1 MAKSSVLL
9 FTTTNYYT
17 APVMM
22 KKSFSVILLSLLM
35 IACYSQKIKES
46 QDEREINFAKN
57 GQWANYGNDPG
68 GMRYSP
74 LKQINTG
81 NVKNLKPA
89 WTYQSG
95 ELKTYEGSKL
105 AGKAAFEAT
114 PLMVNGSLYFSTPTN
129 RIIAINATTGVEQW
143 VYNSGVDLKKDYSEV
158 TSRGVSKWIDPDRK
172 PGDPDYMRILAATI
186 DGRLIALN
194 ASTGT
199 PISSFGKNGIIDLKE
214 GVGSIQVTSPPAVI
228 NDLIVIGSTM
238 GDNWRF
244 DYPPGVVRAYDVR
257 TGILKWSWDP
267 IPRKPADPGYDT
279 WKGPKAKQTGAANAW
294 APISADP
301 SLDLVFVPTSCPS
314 PDYYGGERKGNNLYA
329 NSIVAIKASTG
340 KVVWHFQT
348 VHHDVWDYDIP
359 AQPVLLDIERNG
371 KKIPAVLV
379 VTKIGHIFVLNR
391 KTGEHLFP
399 VEERS
404 VPRSDVPGEETSGTQ
419 PFPTQLPA
427 LGLRQVTEDDAW
439 GPTPDLTQQAK
450 DRIRQHINHG
460 IFTPPSLK
468 GTIVYPGNV
477 GGMNWSGASFDPD
490 RNILVTNTNRIAAL
504 ITLFPKT
511 TNTQQSVDAALP
523 RAEVAPQEGTPYIV
537 SRDYFFMIENGEFI
551 MQTKP
556 PWGTLAAID
565 MKTGQLKWEVPL
577 GIMMDPQKYP
587 DAVKWGSIN
596 FGGAIT
602 SAGGLVFIA
611 STMDGFIRAFNT
623 NNGEL
628 LWQTMLPAGG
638 QATPMT
644 YELNGRQY
652 IVIAAGG
659 HGKLGT
665 KLGDYIVAYAL

>member
-1 MAKSSVLL
+1 
-9 FTTTNYYT
+9 
-17 APVMM
+17 M
-22 KKSFSVILLSLLM
+22 KKFLSVFLLSLSVVTS
-35 IACYSQKIKES
+35 YSQGAKQS
-46 QDEREINFAKN
+46 HTVREANFKKS

-74 LKQINTG
+74 LQQINTG

-89 WTYQSG
+89 WSYQSG
-95 ELKTYEGSKL
+95 ELKTYEGTNL

-114 PLMVNGSLYFSTPTN
+114 PLMLNGSLYFSTPTN
-129 RIIAINATTGVEQW
+129 RIIAIDAATGKEQW
-143 VYNSGVDLKKDYSEV
+143 VYNPGVDLNEKYYSEV
-158 TSRGVSKWIDPDRK
+158 TSRGVSKWIDPDRR
-172 PGDPDYMRILAATI
+172 PGDTDYMRILAATI

-194 ASTGT
+194 ALTGK
-199 PISSFGKNGIIDLKE
+199 PVSSFGKNGTIDLKA

-244 DYPPGVVRAYDVR
+244 DYPPGVVRAFDAR

-267 IPRKPADPGYDT
+267 IPRKPADAGYNT
-279 WKGPKAKQTGAANAW
+279 WKGPKAQQTGAANAW

-301 SLDLVFVPTSCPS
+301 FLDLVFVPTSCPS
-314 PDYYGGERKGNNLYA
+314 PDYYGGERKGDNLYA
-329 NSIVAIKASTG
+329 NSIVAIRASTG
-340 KVVWHFQT
+340 KVIWHFQT

-371 KKIPAVLV
+371 NKIPAVVV

-399 VEERS
+399 VEERK
-404 VPRSDVPGEETSGTQ
+404 VPQSDVPGEETSGTQ

-427 LGLRQVTEDDAW
+427 LGLQKVTEDDAW
-439 GPTPDLTQQAK
+439 GPTPDLAQKAK
-450 DRIRQHINHG
+450 DRIRQHTNQG
-460 IFTPPSLK
+460 VFTPPSFK

-490 RNILVTNTNRIAAL
+490 RHLLVMNTNRIAAL
-504 ITLFPKT
+504 ITLHPKSA
-511 TNTQQSVDAALP
+511 NTQQSVDAALP
-523 RAEVAPQEGTPYIV
+523 RAEVAPQEGTPYIM
-537 SRDYFFMIENGEFI
+537 SRDYFFTIENGAFT

-556 PWGTLAAID
+556 PWGTLAAVD

-577 GIMMDPQKYP
+577 GFMMDPQKYP

-602 SAGGLVFIA
+602 TAGGLVFIA
-611 STMDGFIRAFNT
+611 SSIDGFMRAFDT
-623 NNGEL
+623 NNGEV
-628 LWQTMLPAGG
+628 LWEATLPAGG

-652 IVIAAGG
+652 VVIAAGG

-665 KLGDYIVAYAL
+665 KLGDFIVAYAL

>member
-1 MAKSSVLL
+1 MIKT
-9 FTTTNYYT
+9 F
-17 APVMM
+17 
-22 KKSFSVILLSLLM
+22 FSGFLLSLHA
-35 IACYSQKIKES
+35 ITCSGQGIQNSQS
-46 QDEREINFAKN
+46 ERETNFVKN

-81 NVKNLKPA
+81 NVKNLKLA

-95 ELKTYEGSKL
+95 ELQQYEGTDI
-105 AGKAAFEAT
+105 AHKAAFEAT
-114 PLMVNGSLYFSTPTN
+114 PLMVNGTLYFSTPTN
-129 RIIAINATTGVEQW
+129 RIIAVNAVTGKELW
-143 VYNSGVDLKKDYSEV
+143 MYNPGVDLKKNYSEV
-158 TSRGVSKWIDPDRK
+158 TSRGVSKWINPDRK

-186 DGRLIALN
+186 DGRLIALH
-194 ASTGT
+194 ASTGE
-199 PISSFGKNGIIDLKE
+199 PVSSFGKSGIIDLKE

-244 DYPPGVVRAYDVR
+244 DYPPGVVRAYDTK
-257 TGILKWSWDP
+257 TGILKWTWDP
-267 IPRKPADPGYDT
+267 IPRKPGDPGYNT
-279 WKGPKAKQTGAANAW
+279 WVGPKAQQTGAANAW
-294 APISADP
+294 AIISADP
-301 SLDLVFVPTSCPS
+301 ALDMVFVPTSCPS

-348 VHHDVWDYDIP
+348 VHHDIWDYDIP
-359 AQPVLLDIERNG
+359 AQPVLLDIEKNG

-379 VTKIGHIFVLNR
+379 VTKMGHIFVMNR
-391 KTGEHLFP
+391 KNGEHLFP

-404 VPRSDVPGEETSGTQ
+404 VSASNVPGEETSGTQ

-427 LGLRQVTEDDAW
+427 LGLQKVTEDDAW
-439 GPTPDLTQQAK
+439 GPTPGLVQKAK
-450 DRIRQHINHG
+450 ERIRQHVNNG
-460 IFTPPSLK
+460 VFTPPSFK

-477 GGMNWSGASFDPD
+477 GGMNWSGASFDPE
-490 RNILVTNTNRIAAL
+490 RNILVTNTNRLAAS

-511 TNTQQSVDAALP
+511 TNTRQSVNAALP

-537 SRDYFFMIENGEFI
+537 SRDYFFTIDSGQFI

-565 MKTGQLKWEVPL
+565 MKSGQLKWEVPL
-577 GIMMDPQKYP
+577 GFMMDPQKFP
-587 DAVKWGSIN
+587 DATKWGSIN

-602 SAGGLVFIA
+602 SAGGLTFIA
-611 STMDGFIRAFNT
+611 SSMDGFIRAFDT
-623 NNGEL
+623 NSGEV
-628 LWQTMLPAGG
+628 LWQAKLPAGG

-644 YELNGRQY
+644 YEFNGRQY
-652 IVIAAGG
+652 VVIAAGG

-665 KLGDYIVAYAL
+665 KLGDYVVAYAL